1 MSGMWIRLGY
11 IESKVMVLKYIYLVT
26 IVAIFT
32 EILQGTLPINRYFE
46 INDMLANLIGISMSV
61 FVGYMFILK
70 KK

>member
-26 IVAIFT
+26 TIAIFT
-32 EILQGTLPINRYFE
+32 EILQGTLPINRNFE

-61 FVGYMFILK
+61 FVCYMFILK

>member
-11 IESKVMVLKYIYLVT
+11 IESKVIVLKYIYLVT
-26 IVAIFT
+26 TIAIFT
-32 EILQGTLPINRYFE
+32 EILQGTLPTNRYFE